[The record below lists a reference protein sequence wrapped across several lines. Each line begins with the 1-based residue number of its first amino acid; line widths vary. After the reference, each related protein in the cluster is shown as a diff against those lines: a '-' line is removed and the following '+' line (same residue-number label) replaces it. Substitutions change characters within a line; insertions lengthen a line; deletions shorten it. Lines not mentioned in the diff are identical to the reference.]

1 MATYHLRAPLT
12 DADVLQLKLG
22 DIVFLSGPAFTC
34 RSRLHRYVLEE
45 GHPMPA
51 STLDKNLL
59 IHVGPIVVKD
69 EDRWRLVS
77 FMPTSSI
84 RFEKWGAQSIEKWGL
99 KLIVGKTTMGPET
112 AMKMKERKCVHVTP
126 IGVTPNLWIDSI
138 KILGVDYFEE
148 LGTIEATWDLELN
161 ELGPFVVDMDCE
173 GKNLFDAMDEV
184 IEARRLEAYDALGI
198 PRDFEFTKLY

>member
-1 MATYHLRAPLT
+1 
-12 DADVLQLKLG
+12 
-22 DIVFLSGPAFTC
+22 
-34 RSRLHRYVLEE
+34 
-45 GHPMPA
+45 MPA

>member
-12 DADVLQLKLG
+12 DADVQQLKLG

-45 GHPMPA
+45 GHPMPE
-51 STLDKNLL
+51 STLNKNVL
-59 IHVGPIVVKD
+59 IHVGPIVVNENDK
-69 EDRWRLVS
+69 WRLVS

-84 RFEKWGAQSIEKWGL
+84 RFEKWGAESIDKWGL
-99 KLIVGKTTMGPET
+99 KLIVGKTTMGEQT
-112 AMKMKERKCVHVTP
+112 AKMMKKKKCVHVTP

-148 LGTIEATWDLELN
+148 LGTIEATWDMELE

-173 GKNLFDAMDEV
+173 GNNLFDSLDEV
-184 IEARRLEAYDALGI
+184 IEARRLEAYDTLGI